1 MKKIALFLAFVM
13 LYFVS
18 MFSGCSEEDPVSP
31 AEEDAYAPGKEW
43 GGGDWPS
50 LKAPSFGNNVIIG
63 AGIPTVTA
71 EYKTDFYPTLTA
83 VRGNDWYIKII
94 RPESICTAWHSFQT
108 YGPNWSYELP
118 KFTYH
123 FNFDWTCFNS
133 NSTLTN
139 YDVSWPTTETKSF
152 LLMQNGTWI
161 LPHSLPNIRRSV
173 GGNNYDI
180 IRSFTLPAQPKLYLS
195 MVRVWVQGIGSDAD
209 RTFPEG
215 AITITQRIKNGV
227 SRSTTEEFV
236 KTTNLNAG
244 IDIKGISAS
253 LNITFQN
260 STSHTATFDQ
270 ETETTET
277 REYNVP
283 ANEQWRYIQIYG
295 VERYL
300 FTNSL
305 GDVWTS
311 PELIANYLGNI
322 NNSVRNV
329 LMIVKYKMGSKIPY
343 SSEFIE
349 SASIDK

>member
-1 MKKIALFLAFVM
+1 MKKSTFFLLVIM
-13 LYFVS
+13 LYFIS
-18 MFSGCSEEDPVSP
+18 MLSGCGEENTVSP
-31 AEEDAYAPGKEW
+31 TEVDPYAPGKEW

-50 LKAPSFGNNVIIG
+50 LKSPSFGDNIIIG

-71 EYKTDFYPTLTA
+71 EYKTDFHPTLTA
-83 VRGNDWYIKII
+83 VRGTDWYIKII
-94 RPESICTAWHSFQT
+94 RPEALCTAWYSWQT

-118 KFTYH
+118 RFTYH

-139 YDVSWPTTETKSF
+139 YDVSWPLTETKSF
-152 LLMQNGTWI
+152 MLMQNGTWI
-161 LPHSLPNIRRSV
+161 LPQSCPSIRRSV

-180 IRSFTLPAQPKLYLS
+180 IRNFTLPTQPKLYLS

-215 AITITQRIKNGV
+215 PITITQRIKNGV
-227 SRSTTEEFV
+227 SKSTTEEFV
-236 KTTNLNAG
+236 KTTGWSAG
-244 IDIKGISAS
+244 IDIKGICAG
-253 LNITFQN
+253 LNQTFQN

-295 VERYL
+295 VERYV

-305 GDVWTS
+305 GEIWTS
-311 PELIANYLGNI
+311 PDLIANYLGDI
-322 NNSVRNV
+322 DNSVRNV
-329 LMIVKYKMGSKIPY
+329 LMIVKYKAGSNKPY

-349 SASIDK
+349 SASID